1 MYRDFWSIFQR
12 YLDKVI
18 LLLYFC
24 EFPLMA
30 LLYIEQFSVSWI
42 LSRMVFNKCKYV
54 IILYMINDWKIV
66 ILMLYHW
73 KKIIYNLKYD
83 GFNIQKDHDCI
94 INGITKKIS
103 GLWNI
108 CFFFEFHC
116 IISSF
121 FFIFHIFIITF

>member
-1 MYRDFWSIFQR
+1 M
-12 YLDKVI
+12 LLGEVI

-42 LSRMVFNKCKYV
+42 LSRMVFNKCKYE

-66 ILMLYHW
+66 ILMLYYW
-73 KKIIYNLKYD
+73 KKIVYNLKYD
-83 GFNIQKDHDCI
+83 GFNIQKDYDCI

-103 GLWNI
+103 RLLNEMYV
-108 CFFFEFHC
+108 F
-116 IISSF
+116 SLN
-121 FFIFHIFIITF
+121 FIILYHHFFSYSIFLL